1 MGCEG
6 VCCASADE
14 VRGGRF
20 AGSGGFE
27 ARCGGRWCEGGEAGE
42 DGRYGT
48 SVQSASSHI
57 RAFRR
62 RSTPP
67 WPRCW
72 CRRESRPRS
81 RRSIGPGRFAK
92 PLACTSISKSDAT
105 RRAFDSARNMA
116 CSFTARSRSIV
127 SRSEAGVVQGR
138 CGGSEF
144 RQLLRRDGDS
154 ETAQRS
160 ERSYQCRFPS
170 SSSGPK
176 IASTASR
183 RRSALRRLIE
193 NSASFFRA
201 SQRFDRFSVRM
212 LCLEFEGDHDAPV
225 EK

>member
-1 MGCEG
+1 MWWT
-6 VCCASADE
+6 V
-14 VRGGRF
+14 VRGWRGRRGWSIWHVCTERIVTHPRVPPEVH
-20 AGSGGFE
+20 AAVATVLVQKGEQAPVE
-27 ARCGGRWCEGGEAGE
+27 ALHR
-42 DGRYGT
+42 T
-48 SVQSASSHI
+48 
-57 RAFRR
+57 
-62 RSTPP
+62 
-67 WPRCW
+67 
-72 CRRESRPRS
+72 
-81 RRSIGPGRFAK
+81 GRFAK

-116 CSFTARSRSIV
+116 CSFTARSRSRV

-176 IASTASR
+176 TASTASR